1 MPTKQSFKILFRSH
15 IRTGIIFILLAAVTF
30 GLLVQLGEYVITS
43 QEMSKAQEQYTGI
56 GSAEAFPPDS
66 DATLPYYIYTDDK
79 VSLELFTDEEKE
91 NIKDSA
97 SKYHTL
103 TYNQIKELSKLPY
116 VESTDFRYMTAGV
129 SDNYLRLYEGGSFFE
144 YNARGII
151 EGTCTLVYDAD
162 GTDKYTSVNIVVTN
176 AKLIAGNLQHELPDF
191 ALLYYPGNEYMILA
205 RDNKNTALI
214 SSGQQYDTETFEA
227 LKKSGRY
234 AFVFRFNP
242 QSYNSERGTYEL
254 SDFLTDAW
262 CEAIWP
268 LDGAPENY
276 LETDEYA
283 PLKELVNLIDT
294 DSHTFDVVYT
304 DSTDMIMRFQE
315 GSMAITQGR
324 GLASDDNK
332 EHKEVCI
339 ISNELSDAY
348 DLSVGDTI
356 DLQLGT
362 RLFEQYKSLGALSG
376 TRERYSP
383 SEASVSLEI
392 VGIYTDLDSDSA
404 QSRNPN
410 WCYSVNTI
418 FVPSSLLPISES
430 ELTDHEY
437 TPSEFSFSVKAE
449 NIESFLEEA
458 SPKIEAMGLQLIF
471 NDGGWLNISAEYK
484 TSVKMSILKICIL
497 SAALITTTLFISYI
511 YVYSRKKD
519 YAIMRALGTSTA
531 ASVRSIILPILLTS
545 ILSVGLG
552 LAIAWLYISKNIGS
566 NETLLSLSVFIP
578 NTDIFSW
585 ITIICGL
592 AIILFI
598 FFVSSVFLHHMNT
611 VPILI
616 LLQSNGSKKAKT
628 AFRYTPG
635 TGAYRA
641 ANKCKYNIQLQQT
654 SFLSQIKTYCGKF
667 PRCFLIYYALHTAS
681 FSSVTCK
688 IHSYDTFNRC
698 TIVHIRYV
706 KCSKTIIH

>member
-1 MPTKQSFKILFRSH
+1 M
-15 IRTGIIFILLAAVTF
+15 
-30 GLLVQLGEYVITS
+30 
-43 QEMSKAQEQYTGI
+43 
-56 GSAEAFPPDS
+56 
-66 DATLPYYIYTDDK
+66 
-79 VSLELFTDEEKE
+79 
-91 NIKDSA
+91 
-97 SKYHTL
+97 
-103 TYNQIKELSKLPY
+103 
-116 VESTDFRYMTAGV
+116 
-129 SDNYLRLYEGGSFFE
+129 
-144 YNARGII
+144 
-151 EGTCTLVYDAD
+151 
-162 GTDKYTSVNIVVTN
+162 
-176 AKLIAGNLQHELPDF
+176 
-191 ALLYYPGNEYMILA
+191 
-205 RDNKNTALI
+205 
-214 SSGQQYDTETFEA
+214 
-227 LKKSGRY
+227 
-234 AFVFRFNP
+234 
-242 QSYNSERGTYEL
+242 
-254 SDFLTDAW
+254 
-262 CEAIWP
+262 
-268 LDGAPENY
+268 
-276 LETDEYA
+276 
-283 PLKELVNLIDT
+283 
-294 DSHTFDVVYT
+294 
-304 DSTDMIMRFQE
+304 
-315 GSMAITQGR
+315 
-324 GLASDDNK
+324 
-332 EHKEVCI
+332 
-339 ISNELSDAY
+339 
-348 DLSVGDTI
+348 
-356 DLQLGT
+356 GT

-616 LLQSNGSKKAKT
+616 LLQSNGSKKRKPRSDIHPVPVLTEPRTNASIISNCSKPVSFPKLKHT
-628 AFRYTPG
+628 AVNSRDAFSFIMRYILRHLVRSPVKSILMILLTSVLLCTSGTLSVARQSYIDLIRATDIISNFTEGIPLRDVSVLKNSGYIDSVYYEATDILEFNYSTETVVFTNDIARYTGETPSI
-635 TGAYRA
+635 TYM
-641 ANKCKYNIQLQQT
+641 NDYNDTIENTVILG
-654 SFLSQIKTYCGKF
+654 SGIMEKFNLALGDKIILSQNLRYESIIERYTLRHNTQPPDNIIQDI
-667 PRCFLIYYALHTAS
+667 PRLIDLYGEEIQKEYMSQAGEFIVAGSAS
-681 FSSVTCK
+681 FSSEKFNNMVFTPGSEEMSAVYGQMVPLDVCEAKLSDVLLAEQYREFGETLAAEESFVNDVIFVMDTEKIENLSNTLNLLDKLYPVILSVSLAIGGFICFLLVLNASKEASIMRILGTTKGKTRTIMALEQIFLCIVGLIVGFAGLVIYNGEGIVPITGRLCVFAGAYLAVIIITSVVTATLIMRRDLLSLLQTK
-688 IHSYDTFNRC
+688 E
-698 TIVHIRYV
+698 
-706 KCSKTIIH
+706 